1 MIRANFKRSKG
12 IERDLP
18 VKERNDDRI
27 EKNETLEWEALRVFE
42 IDHLPPPF
50 VSGIYESKTVLGMG
64 RDT

>member
-1 MIRANFKRSKG
+1 M
-12 IERDLP
+12 
-18 VKERNDDRI
+18 KERNDDRI